1 MNEMTVSF
9 LSCSE
14 NEGFART
21 VIAAFVAPI
30 DPTLEQL
37 NELKTAVSEAVT
49 NAIVHG
55 YEKTQGM
62 VTMHAILDGRKL
74 IVSVSDLGCGI
85 ADIEQAME
93 PLYSSKPGEERSG
106 IGFTVMQTFSDKLDV
121 VSQPE
126 KGTCVIMEK
135 QL

>member
-14 NEGFART
+14 NEAFART
-21 VIAAFVAPI
+21 VIAAFVAPL
-30 DPTLEQL
+30 DPTMVVL
-37 NELKTAVSEAVT
+37 NEVKTAVSEAVT

-55 YEKTQGM
+55 YDGTEGM
-62 VTMHAILDGRKL
+62 VTLHAILSERKL
-74 IVSVSDLGCGI
+74 TLSVSDLGCGI

-93 PLYSSKPGEERSG
+93 PLYTGKPEQERSG
-106 IGFTVMQTFSDKLDV
+106 IGFTVMQSFMDKLDV
-121 VSQPE
+121 VSQLG

-135 QL
+135 TL